1 MDGNPYSAI
10 VAMMRREGAEQ
21 SNTGETANTGL
32 GAMPIKMRLGTVL
45 QKSPLQV
52 EVAGV
57 PMPAPVLRINE
68 RLTKGAKCK
77 VNVTG
82 ALSGSISCSGYGS
95 PRLSGGALSNAVMEQ
110 MEIDLEKGD
119 EVLLLTGDD
128 QIFYIVMKVVA
139 AV

>member
-10 VAMMRREGAEQ
+10 LAMMRREGAEQ
-21 SNTGETANTGL
+21 SSTGETSNSGL
-32 GAMPIKMRLGTVL
+32 GAMPVKMRLGTVV

-52 EVAGV
+52 DVAGV
-57 PMPAPVLRINE
+57 TMPPTVLRVNE
-68 RLTKGAKCK
+68 RLTKGTKSK

-82 ALSGSISCSGYGS
+82 TLSGTVSCSGYGS
-95 PRLSGGALSNAVMEQ
+95 PSLSGGALSNAVMEQ
-110 MEIDLEKGD
+110 MEIVLEKGD
-119 EVLLLTGDD
+119 TVLLLTGDD